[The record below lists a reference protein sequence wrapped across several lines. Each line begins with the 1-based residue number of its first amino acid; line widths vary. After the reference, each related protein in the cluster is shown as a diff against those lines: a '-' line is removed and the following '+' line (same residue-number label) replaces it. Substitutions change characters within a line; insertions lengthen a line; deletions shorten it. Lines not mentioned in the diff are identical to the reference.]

1 MNTLC
6 CVCGLGHSDR
16 LEVFQLED
24 LAFRNEGGQCSEL
37 NCIHLNLFAG
47 VLGSSTYRSRMN
59 RLCLKRRLHAHV
71 CVNACL
77 SVVPIPEYVEI
88 REHSSGD
95 VHFFSETPH

>member
-1 MNTLC
+1 MNTLR

-37 NCIHLNLFAG
+37 NCIHPNLFAG
-47 VLGSSTYRSRMN
+47 VLGSSTYRSSMN
-59 RLCLKRRLHAHV
+59 RLCLKRRLHARVCV

-88 REHSSGD
+88 REHSLD
-95 VHFFSETPH
+95 DAHFF